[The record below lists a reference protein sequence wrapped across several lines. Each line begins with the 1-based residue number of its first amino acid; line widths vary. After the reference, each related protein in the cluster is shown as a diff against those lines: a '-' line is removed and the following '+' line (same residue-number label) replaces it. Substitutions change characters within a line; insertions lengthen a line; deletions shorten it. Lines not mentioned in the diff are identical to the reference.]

1 MREFRPKFKGVGQV
15 SDADE
20 FLVTFR
26 SLDIDEY
33 GSIFARIGLD
43 VVEEILRLIYTNYN
57 YTAQGIAEI
66 NFLKRVKF

>member
-1 MREFRPKFKGVGQV
+1 M
-15 SDADE
+15 
-20 FLVTFR
+20 TFR

-57 YTAQGIAEI
+57 YTA
-66 NFLKRVKF
+66 